1 MNLKQLEFAVAL
13 AEEGNFTRAA
23 ERCHVVQSA
32 LSHQI
37 AALEQEL
44 GTPLFERLPR
54 QVRATAAG
62 EAMLVHAR
70 QALASL
76 RHLRADVAAV
86 SGEVR
91 GLLAIGQISSLTG
104 IDVVAMLAALQQVH
118 PQVEF
123 QLRVD
128 KSEDL
133 IAQVQSRDLDVALV
147 GLSPSAGLDGVC
159 HQMLQE
165 EDLVA
170 VLAPSHRL
178 ARRKRL
184 PLTEL
189 QDEALVDFPRGTGAR
204 RQTDDAFAAAGLPH
218 TVRFEVNLMELVERF
233 VRHGLA
239 VGIVPALIAEGFEGV
254 VRIPLQPTPTRRVH
268 LVWQRLPTPAARVFV
283 EAVLSRAGAGSGP

>member
-23 ERCHVVQSA
+23 ARCHVVQSA

-37 AALEQEL
+37 AHLEQEL

-54 QVRATAAG
+54 QVSTTAAG
-62 EAMLVHAR
+62 EALLVHAR
-70 QALASL
+70 QVLASL

-91 GLLAIGQISSLTG
+91 GMLAIGQISSLTD
-104 IDVVAMLAALQQVH
+104 IDVVALLAAFQQAH

-128 KSEDL
+128 KSETL
-133 IAQVQSRDLDVALV
+133 IEQVQARVLDVALV
-147 GLSPSAGLDGVC
+147 GLAPSAQLDGVC
-159 HQMLQE
+159 QQVLLE

-170 VLAPSHRL
+170 VLAPGHRL
-178 ARRKRL
+178 AGRRRL
-184 PLTEL
+184 ALADL

-218 TVRFEVNLMELVERF
+218 AVRFEVNLMELVERF
-233 VRHGLA
+233 VRQGLA
-239 VGIVPALIAEGFEGV
+239 IGIVPVSIAAGFQHV
-254 VRIPLQPTPTRRVH
+254 LQVPLQPTPTRRVH
-268 LVWQRLPTPAARVFV
+268 LVWQRLPTPAARAFV
-283 EAVLSRAGAGSGP
+283 QAVLSRAGAGSGP

>member
-37 AALEQEL
+37 AYLEQEL

-62 EAMLVHAR
+62 QALLVHAR
-70 QALASL
+70 QVLVSL

-104 IDVVAMLAALQQVH
+104 IDVVAMLAAFQQAH

-204 RQTDDAFAAAGLPH
+204 RQTDDAFAAADLPH

-268 LVWQRLPTPAARVFV
+268 LVWQRLPTPAARAFV

>member
-104 IDVVAMLAALQQVH
+104 IDVVAMLAAFQQVH

-283 EAVLSRAGAGSGP
+283 EAALSRAGAGSGP

>member
-1 MNLKQLEFAVAL
+1 MELRQFRYFVTVVDSRSI
-13 AEEGNFTRAA
+13 TRAA
-23 ERCHVVQSA
+23 HHLHVVQSA

-37 AALEQEL
+37 AYLEQEL

-104 IDVVAMLAALQQVH
+104 IDVVAMLAAFQQVH

-268 LVWQRLPTPAARVFV
+268 LVWQRLPTPAARAFV

>member
-104 IDVVAMLAALQQVH
+104 IDVVAMLAAFQQVH

-283 EAVLSRAGAGSGP
+283 EAMLSRAGAGSGP

>member
-104 IDVVAMLAALQQVH
+104 IDVVAMLAAFQQAH

-204 RQTDDAFAAAGLPH
+204 RQTDDAFAAADLPH

-268 LVWQRLPTPAARVFV
+268 LVWQRLPTPAARAFV

>member
-37 AALEQEL
+37 AYLEQEL

-62 EAMLVHAR
+62 EALLVHAR
-70 QALASL
+70 QVLASL

-91 GLLAIGQISSLTG
+91 GLLAIGQISSLTD
-104 IDVVAMLAALQQVH
+104 IDVVAMLAAFQQVH

-147 GLSPSAGLDGVC
+147 GLAPRRPGRGLPPDAAGRRSGGGAGA
-159 HQMLQE
+159 
-165 EDLVA
+165 VA
-170 VLAPSHRL
+170 PAGP
-178 ARRKRL
+178 AR
-184 PLTEL
+184 
-189 QDEALVDFPRGTGAR
+189 
-204 RQTDDAFAAAGLPH
+204 AAAIDR
-218 TVRFEVNLMELVERF
+218 T
-233 VRHGLA
+233 
-239 VGIVPALIAEGFEGV
+239 
-254 VRIPLQPTPTRRVH
+254 
-268 LVWQRLPTPAARVFV
+268 
-283 EAVLSRAGAGSGP
+283 AG

>member
-1 MNLKQLEFAVAL
+1 MNLKQLEFAIAL

-104 IDVVAMLAALQQVH
+104 IDVVAMLAAFQQVH

>member
-23 ERCHVVQSA
+23 DRCHVVQSA

-104 IDVVAMLAALQQVH
+104 IDVVAMLAAFQQVH

-178 ARRKRL
+178 ARRKQL

-239 VGIVPALIAEGFEGV
+239 VGIVPALIAEGFEGA

-268 LVWQRLPTPAARVFV
+268 LVWQRLPTPAARAFV

>member
-37 AALEQEL
+37 AYLEQEL

-62 EAMLVHAR
+62 EALLVHAR
-70 QALASL
+70 QVLVSL

-104 IDVVAMLAALQQVH
+104 IDVVAMLAAFQQAH

-268 LVWQRLPTPAARVFV
+268 LVWQRLPTPAARAFV

>member
-37 AALEQEL
+37 AALEQDL

-70 QALASL
+70 QVLASL

-104 IDVVAMLAALQQVH
+104 IDVVAMLAAFQQVH

-133 IAQVQSRDLDVALV
+133 ITQVQSRGLDVALV
-147 GLSPSAGLDGVC
+147 GLAPSAALDGVC
-159 HQMLQE
+159 HRMLQE

-268 LVWQRLPTPAARVFV
+268 LVWQRLPTPAARAFV
-283 EAVLSRAGAGSGP
+283 EAVLSRAGAGSGL

>member
-37 AALEQEL
+37 AYLEQEL

-62 EAMLVHAR
+62 EALLVHAR
-70 QALASL
+70 QVLVSL

-104 IDVVAMLAALQQVH
+104 IDVVAMLAAFQQAH

-204 RQTDDAFAAAGLPH
+204 RQTDDAFAAADLPH

-268 LVWQRLPTPAARVFV
+268 LVWQRLPTPAARAFV

>member
-104 IDVVAMLAALQQVH
+104 IDVVAMLAAFQQVH

>member
-37 AALEQEL
+37 AYLEQEL

-62 EAMLVHAR
+62 EALLVHAR
-70 QALASL
+70 QALVSL

-91 GLLAIGQISSLTG
+91 GLLAIGQISSLTD
-104 IDVVAMLAALQQVH
+104 IDVVAMLAAFQQAH

-218 TVRFEVNLMELVERF
+218 TVRFEVNLMELIERF

-239 VGIVPALIAEGFEGV
+239 VGIVPALIADGFQGV
-254 VRIPLQPTPTRRVH
+254 VQIPLQPTPTRRVH
-268 LVWQRLPTPAARVFV
+268 LVWQRLPTPAARAFV

>member
-23 ERCHVVQSA
+23 ARCHVVQSA

-37 AALEQEL
+37 AHLEQEL
-44 GTPLFERLPR
+44 GTVLFERLPR

-62 EAMLVHAR
+62 EALLVHAR
-70 QALASL
+70 QVLASL

-104 IDVVAMLAALQQVH
+104 IDVVALLAAFQQQH

-128 KSEDL
+128 KSETL
-133 IAQVQSRDLDVALV
+133 LEQVQSRALDVALV
-147 GLSPSAGLDGVC
+147 GLAPSADLEGVC

-170 VLAPSHRL
+170 VLAPQHRL
-178 ARRKRL
+178 ATRQRL
-184 PLTEL
+184 PLAAL

-218 TVRFEVNLMELVERF
+218 QVRFEVNLMELVERF

-239 VGIVPALIAEGFEGV
+239 VGIVPVRIADGFEGV
-254 VRIPLQPTPTRRVH
+254 VQVPLQPTPTRRVH
-268 LVWQRLPTPAARVFV
+268 LVWQRLPTPAARAFV
-283 EAVLSRAGAGSGP
+283 DAVLSRAGAGSGP

>member
-37 AALEQEL
+37 AYLEQEL

-62 EAMLVHAR
+62 EALLVHAR
-70 QALASL
+70 QVLVSL

-91 GLLAIGQISSLTG
+91 GLLAIGQISSLTD
-104 IDVVAMLAALQQVH
+104 IDVVAMLAAFQQAH

-133 IAQVQSRDLDVALV
+133 IAQVQSRDLDVTLV
-147 GLSPSAGLDGVC
+147 GLAPSAGLDGVC

-204 RQTDDAFAAAGLPH
+204 RQTDDAFVAAGLPH

-239 VGIVPALIAEGFEGV
+239 VGIVPALIAEGFQGV

-268 LVWQRLPTPAARVFV
+268 LVWQRLPTPAARAFV
-283 EAVLSRAGAGSGP
+283 EAVLSRASAGSGP

>member
-104 IDVVAMLAALQQVH
+104 IDVVAMLAAFQQVH

-268 LVWQRLPTPAARVFV
+268 LIWQRLPTPAARVFV

>member
-104 IDVVAMLAALQQVH
+104 IDVVAMLAAFQQVH

-268 LVWQRLPTPAARVFV
+268 LVWQRLPTPAARAFV
-283 EAVLSRAGAGSGP
+283 EAVLSRAGAG

>member
-37 AALEQEL
+37 TALEQEL

-104 IDVVAMLAALQQVH
+104 IDVVAMLAAFQQVH

-268 LVWQRLPTPAARVFV
+268 LVWQRLPTPAARAFV

>member
-1 MNLKQLEFAVAL
+1 MNLKQLGFAVAL

-62 EAMLVHAR
+62 EALLVHAR
-70 QALASL
+70 QVLVSL

-91 GLLAIGQISSLTG
+91 GLLAIGQISSLTD
-104 IDVVAMLAALQQVH
+104 IDVVAMLAAFQQAH

>member
-37 AALEQEL
+37 AYLEQEL

-62 EAMLVHAR
+62 EALLVHAR
-70 QALASL
+70 QVMASL

-91 GLLAIGQISSLTG
+91 GLLAIGQISSLTD
-104 IDVVAMLAALQQVH
+104 IDVVAMLAAFQQAH

-147 GLSPSAGLDGVC
+147 GLAPSAALDGVC

-178 ARRKRL
+178 ARRKQL

-268 LVWQRLPTPAARVFV
+268 LIWQRLPTPAARAFV

>member
-37 AALEQEL
+37 AYLEQEL

-62 EAMLVHAR
+62 EALLVHAR
-70 QALASL
+70 QVLVSL

-104 IDVVAMLAALQQVH
+104 IDVVAMLAAFQQAH

-204 RQTDDAFAAAGLPH
+204 RQTDDAFAAADLPH

-268 LVWQRLPTPAARVFV
+268 LVWQRLPTPAARAFV
-283 EAVLSRAGAGSGP
+283 EAVRSRVGAGSGP

>member
-104 IDVVAMLAALQQVH
+104 IDVVAMLAAFQQVH

-268 LVWQRLPTPAARVFV
+268 LVWQRLPTPAARVLV

>member
-62 EAMLVHAR
+62 EALLVHAR
-70 QALASL
+70 QVLVSL

-91 GLLAIGQISSLTG
+91 GLLAIGQISSLTD
-104 IDVVAMLAALQQVH
+104 IDVVAMLAAFQQAH

-268 LVWQRLPTPAARVFV
+268 LVWQRLPTPAARAFV

>member
-37 AALEQEL
+37 AYLEQEL
-44 GTPLFERLPR
+44 GSPLFERLPR

-62 EAMLVHAR
+62 EALLVHAR
-70 QALASL
+70 QVLVSL

-104 IDVVAMLAALQQVH
+104 IDVVAMLAAFQQAH

-204 RQTDDAFAAAGLPH
+204 RQTDDAFAAADLPH

-268 LVWQRLPTPAARVFV
+268 LVWQRLPTPAARAFV

>member
-62 EAMLVHAR
+62 EALLVHAR
-70 QALASL
+70 QVLVSL

-104 IDVVAMLAALQQVH
+104 IDVVAMLAAFQQAH

>member
-13 AEEGNFTRAA
+13 AEEANFTRAA

-104 IDVVAMLAALQQVH
+104 IDVVAMLAAFQQVH

-133 IAQVQSRDLDVALV
+133 IAQVQSRVLDVALV
-147 GLSPSAGLDGVC
+147 GLAPSAALDGLC

-178 ARRKRL
+178 ARRRRL

-218 TVRFEVNLMELVERF
+218 TVRFEVNLMELIERF

-268 LVWQRLPTPAARVFV
+268 LVWQRLPTPAARAFV

>member
-37 AALEQEL
+37 AHLEQEL

-62 EAMLVHAR
+62 EALLVHAR
-70 QALASL
+70 QVLVSL

-91 GLLAIGQISSLTG
+91 GLLAIGQISSLTD
-104 IDVVAMLAALQQVH
+104 IDVVAMLAAFQQAH

-159 HQMLQE
+159 HEMLQE

-204 RQTDDAFAAAGLPH
+204 RQTDDAFAVAGLPH

-239 VGIVPALIAEGFEGV
+239 VGIVPALIADGFQGV
-254 VRIPLQPTPTRRVH
+254 VQIPLQPAPTRRVH
-268 LVWQRLPTPAARVFV
+268 LVWQRLPTPAARAFV

>member
-37 AALEQEL
+37 AGLEQEL

-70 QALASL
+70 QVLASL

-104 IDVVAMLAALQQVH
+104 IDVVAMLAAFQQVH

-133 IAQVQSRDLDVALV
+133 IAQVQSRELDVALV
-147 GLSPSAGLDGVC
+147 GLAPSAALDGVC
-159 HQMLQE
+159 HRMLQE

-184 PLTEL
+184 PLTAL

-204 RQTDDAFAAAGLPH
+204 RQTDDAFAAVGLPH

-268 LVWQRLPTPAARVFV
+268 LAWQRLPTPAARAFV
-283 EAVLSRAGAGSGP
+283 DAVLSRAGAGSDP

>member
-37 AALEQEL
+37 AYLEQEL

-62 EAMLVHAR
+62 EALLVHAR
-70 QALASL
+70 QVLASL

-104 IDVVAMLAALQQVH
+104 IDVVAMLAAFQQAH

-133 IAQVQSRDLDVALV
+133 IA
-147 GLSPSAGLDGVC
+147 
-159 HQMLQE
+159 
-165 EDLVA
+165 
-170 VLAPSHRL
+170 
-178 ARRKRL
+178 
-184 PLTEL
+184 
-189 QDEALVDFPRGTGAR
+189 
-204 RQTDDAFAAAGLPH
+204 
-218 TVRFEVNLMELVERF
+218 
-233 VRHGLA
+233 
-239 VGIVPALIAEGFEGV
+239 
-254 VRIPLQPTPTRRVH
+254 
-268 LVWQRLPTPAARVFV
+268 
-283 EAVLSRAGAGSGP
+283 

>member
-1 MNLKQLEFAVAL
+1 MNLKQLEFAIAL

-104 IDVVAMLAALQQVH
+104 IDVVAMLAAFQQVH

-268 LVWQRLPTPAARVFV
+268 LVWQRLPTQAARAFV

>member
-37 AALEQEL
+37 AYLEQEL

-62 EAMLVHAR
+62 EALLVHAR
-70 QALASL
+70 QVLVSL

-91 GLLAIGQISSLTG
+91 GLLAIGQISSLTD
-104 IDVVAMLAALQQVH
+104 IDVVAMLAAFQQAH

-268 LVWQRLPTPAARVFV
+268 LVWQRLPTPAARAFV